1 MQEKGRVL
9 GAAPLGLGVRI
20 DGVEFG
26 TVCSLDIFAGLLSWT
41 GGKDDSGSFPLVSSV
56 SCKLLGFLGR
66 TQGKT
71 SQQSPVLE
79 SSPETVLRVEV
90 GWGGGTFR
98 FPRILHHHC
107 RLSPRELGEAPT
119 KRSMWFKKKCLNQ
132 SVKVFF
138 KKWKR

>member
-66 TQGKT
+66 TSEDTGKNLAAV
-71 SQQSPVLE
+71 P
-79 SSPETVLRVEV
+79 SS
-90 GWGGGTFR
+90 
-98 FPRILHHHC
+98 
-107 RLSPRELGEAPT
+107 REQP
-119 KRSMWFKKKCLNQ
+119 
-132 SVKVFF
+132 
-138 KKWKR
+138 